1 MESII
6 IIPKSTHVEFDIPEE
21 YVGQELTINY
31 PSLKKSG
38 KEQPKKKVTMEQFW
52 GILSDDTAKGLHEH
66 IKNVR
71 NEWDRD
77 I

>member
-1 MESII
+1 MESTI

-21 YVGQELTINY
+21 YVGQELTITY
-31 PSLKKSG
+31 PSLKKTG
-38 KEQPKKKVTMEQFW
+38 KAEPKKKVTMEEFW
-52 GILSDDTAKGLHEH
+52 GVLSGDTKGLHEH
-66 IKNVR
+66 IKKVR